1 MQAQRALLASTAAV
15 LARHGAG
22 MAKVAFSFFLSAK
35 QKHPY
40 SIVELTPYLQG
51 RTVREMQAGQRFM
64 QPGEPLISG
73 MRIYYRT
80 VEKDS
85 TWSYST
91 HTRYLIHDTR

>member
-1 MQAQRALLASTAAV
+1 L
-15 LARHGAG
+15 
-22 MAKVAFSFFLSAK
+22 LSAK

-73 MRIYYRT
+73 MRIHYRT

-85 TWSYST
+85 CLMVIQYPYT
-91 HTRYLIHDTR
+91 IHDT